1 MCPARGEHV
10 PGLLRPQLWEIQ
22 GLCQSK
28 QAFRW
33 TKVFHEHNFRGRN
46 LHLLCFFM
54 YVFNEIISYIT
65 NMIIEV
71 SEFSLNFK
79 SDETM
84 FLTPSSILFI

>member
-10 PGLLRPQLWEIQ
+10 LGSLRPQLWGIQ

-46 LHLLCFFM
+46 FHLFVFL
-54 YVFNEIISYIT
+54 YVSNEIISYIT

-71 SEFSLNFK
+71 SEFSLNLK
-79 SDETM
+79 ADETM
-84 FLTPSSILFI
+84 FLTPSSILYI